1 MATPPVLAHGDDPRH
16 PAGDESIGRPGDPAK
31 VSRTIVVDMTD
42 AMRFVP
48 ASVVVKNGETIRFS
62 VKNSGRLRHEMVL
75 GTSKELREHAELM
88 KKFPQ
93 MQHQDPKQ
101 VSLDPGASGDLV
113 WQFTKSGTFDFACL
127 QPGHL
132 DAGMRGKIV
141 VK

>member
-1 MATPPVLAHGDDPRH
+1 VMATSPVLAHGDDPH
-16 PAGDESIGRPGDPAK
+16 SANDESFGRPGDPAK

-48 ASVVVKNGETIRFS
+48 ANVVVKNGETVRFS

-75 GTSKELREHAELM
+75 GTGKELRQHAELM

-113 WQFTKSGTFDFACL
+113 WQFTKTGTFDFACL